1 MDLLRFIK
9 VLLKRKKLLVFI
21 PLIGMMSAYFINFNA
36 PKTYKSSTILAAGII
51 DDTKIS
57 LEENTV
63 EKTSSFVI
71 ATKFSNLIQM
81 IKSKSVIDL
90 VKYELLLHDLTA
102 EQPFRQFNNNSNVI
116 IEDSK
121 SEVTEVL
128 GSRKNYNPEHPHE
141 EKLYNLINQLLRN
154 QGYTFEDIS
163 KKLKVERIGD
173 SDFIRM
179 NYESENKY
187 LSAFVLNKLS
197 DIFIDYYQNIT
208 RQKTIGSVDFFAKLA
223 EEKKRELNE
232 LVDRLKQFKLDNK
245 IINLYEQTKSIVNQI
260 SELEII
266 RENEIKKVP
275 SYAKA
280 IEEINRRFAPEERKY
295 IEEEYSKNSREISEI
310 KARINSLSSRL
321 IESGYKNSSI
331 KDSINT
337 LRKDLEYNVSR
348 MSDNLILNPNA
359 TKQNLVEKKIL
370 YELELEIA
378 QQSAKS
384 NSQEL
389 TRLQKIV
396 ESFAPSE
403 AAISSYEREISVA
416 AEAYLVILNKLNL
429 ARFAVEDLGRSIQQ
443 TEPAFAAEK
452 PEPNKKL
459 LIVLLVGGI
468 SFVLIV
474 VIIFLMEYIDLTIKS
489 PSRFKDFSGLTSIG
503 DINQLNMN
511 SINLKEIFNNNS
523 DDYHIEYFK
532 NATRNLRY
540 NITKELNKNKLILI
554 TGTSEN
560 CGKSFI
566 STTLAY
572 SLKQI
577 GKKVLLI
584 DANFKNNAITKQ
596 FNAEKSIDI
605 LLSGN
610 GNIFSAITKSSIPG
624 IDVIGTDLANISP
637 GEIINYNK
645 FKNSLEELKTEYD
658 YIIVET
664 QSLNGNI
671 SAKEL
676 ADFADHILLVFS
688 AKSILEPA
696 DKRSIGS
703 VQSLGKNYSCILNRI
718 EFDDLEEIQGE
729 PIKKRNLF
737 RASVKKMIKRN
748 LRVKADNKIEMDLG

>member
-1 MDLLRFIK
+1 MDLLKFIK
-9 VLLKRKKLLVFI
+9 VLLKRKKMLIFI
-21 PLIGMMSAYFINFNA
+21 PLIGMLSAYLINFNA
-36 PKTYKSSTILAAGII
+36 PKTYKSSTILSAGII

-63 EKTSSFVI
+63 EKTSSYVI

-90 VKYELLLHDLTA
+90 VTYELLLHDLTA
-102 EQPFRQFNNNSNVI
+102 EQPFRQFNNNSVAI
-116 IEDSK
+116 IENTK
-121 SEVTEVL
+121 SQLNDVL
-128 GSRKNYNPEHPHE
+128 SSRLNYNGVKPHE
-141 EKLYNLINQLLRN
+141 EKLYSLINQLINN

-163 KKLKVERIGD
+163 KKIKIERIGD

-179 NYESENKY
+179 NYESENKF

-232 LVDRLKQFKLDNK
+232 LLDKLKQFKLDNK

-275 SYAKA
+275 SYNKA
-280 IEEINRRFAPEERKY
+280 IEEINRRFEPEERKY
-295 IEEEYSKNSREISEI
+295 IEAEYSKNSRVISGI
-310 KARINSLSSRL
+310 KDQINSLSNRL
-321 IESGYKNSSI
+321 IESGNKNESI
-331 KDSINT
+331 KDSINI
-337 LRKDLEYNVSR
+337 LRKDLEFYVSK
-348 MSDNLILNPNA
+348 MSDNLVLNPNA

-384 NSQEL
+384 NTQEL
-389 TRLQKIV
+389 ARLQKIV

-403 AAISSYEREISVA
+403 VAISSYEREISVA
-416 AEAYLVILNKLNL
+416 AESYLVILNKLNL
-429 ARFAVEDLGRSIQQ
+429 ARFSVEDLGRSIQQ
-443 TEPAFAAEK
+443 TEPAFAAEN

-459 LIVLLVGGI
+459 LIVLLVGSI

-474 VIIFLMEYIDLTIKS
+474 VIIFLIEYIDLTIKS
-489 PSRFKDFSGLTSIG
+489 PARFKEFSGLTSIG

-523 DDYHIEYFK
+523 NDNHIEYFK
-532 NATRNLRY
+532 NAVRNLRY
-540 NITKELNKNKLILI
+540 NITKELNSNKIILT
-554 TGTSEN
+554 TGISQN

-577 GKKVLLI
+577 GNKVLLI
-584 DANFKNNAITKQ
+584 DANFKNNSITKQ

-605 LLSGN
+605 LFSGN
-610 GNIFSAITKSSIPG
+610 GNIFSTITKSSIPG
-624 IDVIGTDLANISP
+624 IDVIGTELENFSP
-637 GEIINYNK
+637 GEIINHNK
-645 FKNSLEELKTEYD
+645 FMNSLEELKKQYD

-676 ADFADHILLVFS
+676 AVFADHLLLVFF
-688 AKSILEPA
+688 
-696 DKRSIGS
+696 
-703 VQSLGKNYSCILNRI
+703 GKEHSGTCR
-718 EFDDLEEIQGE
+718 
-729 PIKKRNLF
+729 
-737 RASVKKMIKRN
+737 
-748 LRVKADNKIEMDLG
+748 